1 MNKVKISTL
10 VVAAFAVAIAPLSS
24 SQALAQESTSQRLI
38 VTFKERLNERHVS
51 DIQNAGATAIKQ
63 LDIVDAIVVT
73 VPTQAVANKLRSL
86 QHVEHVEIDAIAH
99 VTAPAKTT
107 ATVTQPVQSL
117 PWGITRIDA
126 PKSWTTSR
134 GTGVKVSVIDTG
146 IDKTHPDLVDNIAG
160 GVNFVKS
167 GRGARTTVDPN
178 AWNDDHGHGTH
189 VSGTVAATDN
199 TIGVVGVAPQAR
211 LYGVKVLNSAGSGYT
226 SDIIS
231 GIEWSVTNNMQV
243 INMSLGMS
251 SHVQAF
257 QDAVDAADAAGVV
270 VVAAA
275 GNSGDGDPTTNNVG
289 YPAKYSSAI
298 AVSATDSTDRIAT
311 FSSDGAEVEIAA
323 PGVTINSTTRGGG
336 YGTMNGT
343 SMAAPHV
350 AGVIANMLATP
361 ITLAADL
368 NQDGLWSKGEARA
381 YLQVTSDDLGTA
393 GRDVF
398 FGHGLADTEEAVTGI
413 QTQ

>member
-1 MNKVKISTL
+1 MKKIKISTL
-10 VVAAFAVAIAPLSS
+10 IVAAFAVAISPLPSIDA
-24 SQALAQESTSQRLI
+24 QAQESTNQRLI
-38 VTFKERLNERHVS
+38 VTFKDRPNDQDVS
-51 DIQNAGATAIKQ
+51 DVKSVGAATVKR
-63 LDIVDAIVVT
+63 LDLINGVVVT
-73 VPTQAVANKLRSL
+73 VPSQAVANKLKSL
-86 QHVEHVEIDAIAH
+86 QKVERVEVDVIARISGP
-99 VTAPAKTT
+99 VKETT
-107 ATVTQPVQSL
+107 VATQPAQSL
-117 PWGITRIDA
+117 PWGVNRIDA

-134 GTGVKVSVIDTG
+134 GASVKVAVIDTG
-146 IDKTHPDLVDNIAG
+146 IDKSHPDLVDNIAG

-167 GRGARTTVDPN
+167 GRGARTIVDPT

-211 LYGVKVLNSAGSGYT
+211 LYGIKVLNSAGSGYT

-251 SHVQAF
+251 THVQAL
-257 QDAVDAADAAGVV
+257 QDAVNAADNAGVV

-275 GNSGDGDPTTNNVG
+275 GNSGDGNATTNNIG

-298 AVSATDSTDRIAT
+298 AVAATDSADRIAS
-311 FSSDGAEVEIAA
+311 FSSDGTEVEIAA
-323 PGVTINSTTRGGG
+323 PGVNVNSTTRGGG
-336 YGTMNGT
+336 YGAMNGT
-343 SMAAPHV
+343 SMATPHV
-350 AGVIANMLATP
+350 VGVIANMLAAP
-361 ITLAADL
+361 ITTAADL
-368 NQDGLWSKGEARA
+368 NQDGLWSTGEARL
-381 YLQVTSDDLGTA
+381 YLQTTSDDLGIS

-398 FGHGLADTEEAVTGI
+398 FGYGLVDTEEAVTGV

>member
-1 MNKVKISTL
+1 MNKAKISTL
-10 VVAAFAVAIAPLSS
+10 IVAAFAVAISPLPSTH
-24 SQALAQESTSQRLI
+24 ALAQEPTSQQLI
-38 VTFKERLNERHVS
+38 VTFTERPSDQDVS
-51 DIQNAGATAIKQ
+51 DIKGAGAAAVKR
-63 LDIVDAIVVT
+63 LDLINGIVVT
-73 VPTQAVANKLRSL
+73 VPSQAVANKLKSL
-86 QHVEHVEIDAIAH
+86 RKVERVEVDAIARISGP
-99 VTAPAKTT
+99 VKET
-107 ATVTQPVQSL
+107 ATVTQPAQSL
-117 PWGITRIDA
+117 PWGVTRIDA
-126 PKSWTTSR
+126 PKSWASSR

-146 IDKTHPDLVDNIAG
+146 IDKSHPDLVDNIAG

-167 GRGARTTVDPN
+167 GRGARTTLDPN

-199 TIGVVGVAPQAR
+199 TIGVIGVAPQAR

-243 INMSLGMS
+243 INMSLGMDT
-251 SHVQAF
+251 HVQAL
-257 QDAVDAADAAGVV
+257 QDAVDAADTAGVV

-275 GNSGDGDPTTNNVG
+275 GNSGDGNATTNNVG

-298 AVSATDSTDRIAT
+298 AVSATDSTDRIAS

-323 PGVTINSTTRGGG
+323 PGVNIYSTTRGGG

-350 AGVIANMLATP
+350 AGVVANILAAP
-361 ITLAADL
+361 ITAAADL
-368 NQDGLWSKGEARA
+368 NQDGLWSAGEARA
-381 YLQVTSDDLGTA
+381 YLQMTSDDLGTS

-398 FGHGLADTEEAVTGI
+398 FGYGLVDAEEVVAGTQI
-413 QTQ
+413 Q